1 MPTPSGILEN
11 LTAIANQAVALAVV
25 WHVLAGG
32 VIAGVLLGW
41 RPSARLAAV
50 LMAAPAL
57 TVSVLAF
64 AYGNLF
70 NGAAFAVLVSL
81 LLALASRAGAGRV
94 PGGAGWAPWVGAA
107 LVAYALVYPHFLDSH
122 SAAFYLVAAPVGL
135 LPCPTLSLMI
145 GFTLLAG
152 EGLADGWRTTLFAFG
167 VFYALFGIVRL
178 GVWLDAGLL
187 IGAVTLVVVRFS
199 QHDARLDHAVRF
211 RRA

>member
-1 MPTPSGILEN
+1 MPTPSGILDN
-11 LTAIANQAVALAVV
+11 LTAIANQALALAVV

-32 VIAGVLLGW
+32 VIAALFLGW

-50 LMAAPAL
+50 LVAAPAL

-64 AYGNLF
+64 AYGNPF
-70 NGAAFAVLVSL
+70 NGAAFAVLVLL

-94 PGGAGWAPWVGAA
+94 PGGDGWAPWIGAA
-107 LVAYALVYPHFLDSH
+107 LVAYALVYPHFLGSH
-122 SAAFYLVAAPVGL
+122 SAALYLVAAPVGL
-135 LPCPTLSLMI
+135 VPCPTLSVMI

-152 EGLADGWRTTLFAFG
+152 EGLTDGWRTTLFAFG

-187 IGAVTLVVVRFS
+187 IGAVTLVVARLS
-199 QHDARLDHAVRF
+199 SHEGRLDHVVRF